1 MEQEP
6 SQGDYATS
14 EADTQSMNRKPCGKQ
29 DTLQIFWSYSFPNA
43 FPSFSIR

>member
-6 SQGDYATS
+6 SQGDYVTN
-14 EADTQSMNRKPCGKQ
+14 EDDTQSMNRKPCGKQ
-29 DTLQIFWSYSFPNA
+29 GTSQIFWSYSFPNA